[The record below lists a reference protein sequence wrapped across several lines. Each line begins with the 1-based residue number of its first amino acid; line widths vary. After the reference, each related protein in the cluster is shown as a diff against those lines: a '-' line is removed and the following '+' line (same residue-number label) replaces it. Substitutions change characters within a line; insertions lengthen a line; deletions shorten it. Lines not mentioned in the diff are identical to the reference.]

1 MAKYKEWLE
10 PDGLLMIEG
19 WAREGYTDLQ
29 LAEAMG
35 ISNTTLYEWLKK
47 YSAIAEALK
56 RGKAP
61 VDRMVENAL
70 LKRALGYEYTEV
82 TKERIL
88 DRKTGQ
94 YKLTVTK
101 ETKKVVPPD
110 VVAQIFWLKNRRPD
124 LWREK
129 RQELGDIYS
138 GAEAIDA
145 IEIGEI
151 REVPEEN
158 NLDSSTETA

>member
-1 MAKYKEWLE
+1 MAKYTQWLE

-29 LAEAMG
+29 ICQAMG
-35 ISNTTLYEWLKK
+35 ISRNTFYTWIKRFK
-47 YSAIAEALK
+47 DMHDALK

-70 LKRALGYEYTEV
+70 LKRALGYEYKEV
-82 TKERIL
+82 TRERIL

-101 ETKKVVPPD
+101 ETTKVVPPD

-129 RQELGDIYS
+129 RQELGDIY
-138 GAEAIDA
+138 GQAEAIDA

-151 REVPEEN
+151 REVSEEDHM
-158 NLDSSTETA
+158 DSSTETA

>member
-1 MAKYKEWLE
+1 MAKYTQWLE

-19 WAREGYTDLQ
+19 WAREGYTDEQ
-29 LAEAMG
+29 ISEAMG
-35 ISNTTLYEWLKK
+35 IHPGTFYAWLKK
-47 YSAIAEALK
+47 YNEIREALK

-101 ETKKVVPPD
+101 ETVKKVPPD

-129 RQELGDIYS
+129 RQELGDIY
-138 GAEAIDA
+138 GQAEALDA
-145 IEIGEI
+145 IQIGEI
-151 REVPEEN
+151 KESTEDH
-158 NLDSSTETA
+158 LDSATETA

>member
-1 MAKYKEWLE
+1 MAKYEQWLE

-19 WAREGYTDLQ
+19 WAREGYTDEQ

-35 ISNTTLYEWLKK
+35 IHPATLYVWLKK
-47 YSAIAEALK
+47 YSEIADALK

-101 ETKKVVPPD
+101 ETVKKVPPD

-138 GAEAIDA
+138 QAEALDA
-145 IEIGEI
+145 IQIGEI
-151 REVPEEN
+151 KESTD
-158 NLDSSTETA
+158 NLDSATETA

>member
-1 MAKYKEWLE
+1 MAKYSQWLE
-10 PDGLLMIEG
+10 ETGLLMIEG
-19 WAREGYTDLQ
+19 WAREGYTDIQ
-29 LAEAMG
+29 IAEAMG
-35 ISNTTLYEWLKK
+35 ISSCTFYAWLKK
-47 YSAIAEALK
+47 YSKIAEALK

-101 ETKKVVPPD
+101 ETVKKVPPD

-129 RQELGDIYS
+129 RQELGDIY
-138 GAEAIDA
+138 GQAEAIDA

-151 REVPEEN
+151 REVPEER
-158 NLDSSTETA
+158 DMDAPTETA

>member
-1 MAKYKEWLE
+1 MAKYTQWLE
-10 PDGLLMIEG
+10 QDGLLMIEG
-19 WAREGYTDLQ
+19 WAREGYTEQ
-29 LAEAMG
+29 QICEAMG
-35 ISNTTLYEWLKK
+35 INPCTLVEWKK
-47 YSAIAEALK
+47 RFSAIAEALK

-61 VDRMVENAL
+61 VDVMVENAL

-101 ETKKVVPPD
+101 ETVKKVPPD

-138 GAEAIDA
+138 QAEALDA
-145 IEIGEI
+145 IQIGEI
-151 REVPEEN
+151 KESTED
-158 NLDSSTETA
+158 NLDSATETA